1 MYIHTHT
8 HTHIHTYI
16 VGAPGKASLAAT
28 AAPAHIGSKGAERE
42 EAKRGEAL
50 SSTSLRQSSDLS
62 SQLAELDKEIR
73 EFRQQNQ
80 MLERLRQ
87 EVEAERQQLQLEK
100 ESLSEHLRDAEQ
112 RFERYKEA
120 ELKKMK
126 KDRKDID
133 KQLQLAQA
141 QVADLRGE
149 RDSMRKETQVLQED
163 AARRERKLKAEVER
177 MKKKLEEANTRND
190 ELVRE
195 LKFSEEARVAL
206 QDREQLASLKA
217 RVRDRKDRDSRT
229 HSFALPPPSPRS
241 QDSLA
246 TLIATSAVTAVEAG
260 DIHNRRDA
268 QLSSLLAGVQRAGGA
283 GGTDERQNE
292 SEYISA
298 VSGNSSSM
306 QSSACVSLHPASSRL
321 LDTSATESRW
331 QARERES
338 GRREQDDSVHSAMNS
353 FQVYPKFSCF
363 THVYLLC

>member
-1 MYIHTHT
+1 M
-8 HTHIHTYI
+8 
-16 VGAPGKASLAAT
+16 
-28 AAPAHIGSKGAERE
+28 GSKGAERE

-50 SSTSLRQSSDLS
+50 SSTSLRQSSSDIS

-87 EVEAERQQLQLEK
+87 EVEAERHQLELEK

-149 RDSMRKETQVLQED
+149 RDSMRKEMQVLQED

-177 MKKKLEEANTRND
+177 VKKKMEEANSRND

-217 RVRDRKDRDSRT
+217 RVKDRRDRDART
-229 HSFALPPPSPRS
+229 HSLSLPPPSPRS

-246 TLIATSAVTAVEAG
+246 TLIATSAVTVEAG
-260 DIHNRRDA
+260 DTRRDA
-268 QLSSLLAGVQRAGGA
+268 QLSSLLAGVQRAGG
-283 GGTDERQNE
+283 TDERKNE

-298 VSGNSSSM
+298 PSGYVSGSCI
-306 QSSACVSLHPASSRL
+306 QSSACVSLHLVPSRL

>member
-1 MYIHTHT
+1 M
-8 HTHIHTYI
+8 
-16 VGAPGKASLAAT
+16 GAPGKASLAASAAT
-28 AAPAHIGSKGAERE
+28 AHMGSKGAERE
-42 EAKRGEAL
+42 EAKREEVL
-50 SSTSLRQSSDLS
+50 SSNSLRQSSDIS

-87 EVEAERQQLQLEK
+87 EVEAERQQLELAK
-100 ESLSEHLRDAEQ
+100 ASLSEHLRDAEQ

-149 RDSMRKETQVLQED
+149 RDSMRKEMQVLQED

-177 MKKKLEEANTRND
+177 VKKKMEEANTRNE

-217 RVRDRKDRDSRT
+217 RVRDRSDRDSRT
-229 HSFALPPPSPRS
+229 HSLSLPPPSPRS

-246 TLIATSAVTAVEAG
+246 TLIATSAVTAVKAE
-260 DIHNRRDA
+260 DNRRDA
-268 QLSSLLAGVQRAGGA
+268 QLSSLLAGVQRAGG
-283 GGTDERQNE
+283 TDERKNE

-298 VSGNSSSM
+298 PSGYVSGSSI
-306 QSSACVSLHPASSRL
+306 QSSACVSLHPGSSRF
-321 LDTSATESRW
+321 LDTSASESRW

-338 GRREQDDSVHSAMNS
+338 GRREHDDSVHSAMNS
-353 FQVYPKFSCF
+353 FQVYPKFTCF
-363 THVYLLC
+363 TPVYLLY